1 MARKNFVKSFDLCI
15 EIPYSTIICSQH
27 IYKTIWIA
35 VVGLELIAKS
45 NVRKEAL
52 DYDDFQLLYLN
63 PKKKKKKNEHNWW
76 FGACRSCHIEISS
89 LRYYFLET
97 DKDNTI
103 HVKVTGDQ
111 KREIGFI
118 VPGKYSERTNP
129 WVRAKKE
136 RDL

>member
-1 MARKNFVKSFDLCI
+1 MARTNFVKNFDLCI

-52 DYDDFQLLYLN
+52 DYGEFSIAVFK
-63 PKKKKKKNEHNWW
+63 PKEEEKKNEHNWW
-76 FGACRSCHIEISS
+76 FGACRSCHIEIPS

-97 DKDNTI
+97 GKDNKI

-118 VPGKYSERTNP
+118 VQGKYSERTNP
-129 WVRAKKE
+129 WARAKKE